1 VKKAYWTEMMAC
13 NSRDCAGIFSVKR
26 GEKGLL
32 DRNDG
37 LHFKGLC
44 WGFQC
49 EKGVKRTTGQNSWPA
64 IHGAVMELFSVKG
77 EIKLIGWNNFIA
89 TFLIMLPSLVNIIY
103 HVFALTGR
111 VQI

>member
-1 VKKAYWTEMMAC
+1 MMAC

-26 GEKGLL
+26 GGKGLL

-37 LHFKGLC
+37 LQFKGLC
-44 WGFQC
+44 WGFLC

-64 IHGAVMELFSVKG
+64 LKGAVMELFSVKG

-89 TFLIMLPSLVNIIY
+89 TFLITSGCPCPSDTVNSPENIFKKILI
-103 HVFALTGR
+103 F
-111 VQI
+111 

>member
-1 VKKAYWTEMMAC
+1 MMAC

-26 GEKGLL
+26 GQKGLL

-37 LHFKGLC
+37 LHFKGLY

-49 EKGVKRTTGQNSWPA
+49 EKGVKGTSGQNSWPA

-89 TFLIMLPSLVNIIY
+89 GKYYLPCLCPNWPSTYLRFI
-103 HVFALTGR
+103 LTPGR
-111 VQI
+111 VTVLR